1 MKLGELKKLL
11 KDMPDF
17 VDISIQVNYPS
28 RCDYVKLDIESIVK
42 STWDSS
48 RAVIIVNGEKE

>member
-1 MKLGELKKLL
+1 
-11 KDMPDF
+11 MPDF